1 MHFFIED
8 DDLVEKYN
16 TIWDKVSA
24 DIKRKFDGKSVY
36 NKNYL
41 KSKIKSHDNE
51 VTEFYD
57 KKFLS

>member
-36 NKNYL
+36 NKSYL